1 MPDRNGLRGRVQMPT
16 ETPLYDLMLLL
27 SNDAEEERR
36 AKIIDD
42 VRKTISSGGGSIAH
56 DDEWG
61 TRPLAYRIAHQS
73 DAEYHLL
80 QFTGPP
86 SLLDSLGHS
95 LGITDGVLRFRIIKV
110 LPGTPGPPKPEPA
123 ATSPPPRAEPAPA
136 SPPPSE
142 EAPAPSEAPPS
153 EESTGAVAEGA
164 PAAEAS
170 TPAAEAE
177 APSEAEPAE

>member
-1 MPDRNGLRGRVQMPT
+1 MPT

-27 SNDAEEERR
+27 SNDVEEERR

-42 VRKTISSGGGSIAH
+42 VRQAISSGGGSIAH

-61 TRPLAYRIAHQS
+61 TRPLAYRIAHQG

-110 LPGTPGPPKPEPA
+110 VPGTP
-123 ATSPPPRAEPAPA
+123 PAPE
-136 SPPPSE
+136 S
-142 EAPAPSEAPPS
+142 APPVI
-153 EESTGAVAEGA
+153 APVAAAAA
-164 PAAEAS
+164 PEF
-170 TPAAEAE
+170 
-177 APSEAEPAE
+177 